1 MADIKTSTFP
11 PPETSGLAGSSL
23 LFLRDDELRQG
34 IELLYFA
41 YRDFTGDPDQVLG
54 QFGFGRAHHRVIH
67 FVGRRPG
74 QSVSDLLG
82 TLRITK
88 QSLSR
93 VLKQLVEEGF
103 IESTE
108 DKSDRRRRNLK
119 LTEKGQ
125 SLEDQLSSLQRA
137 RVAKAYREAGP
148 EAVAGWRK
156 VLLGLIDKDRQS
168 DILDFVKDG

>member
-1 MADIKTSTFP
+1 MTDIKKSPRAYPDTP
-11 PPETSGLAGSSL
+11 GLAGSSL

-41 YRDFTGDPDQVLG
+41 YRDFTGDPDQVLR

-74 QSVSDLLG
+74 QSVSDLLD

-93 VLKQLVEEGF
+93 VLKQLVEDGY
-103 IESTE
+103 ISSKP
-108 DKSDRRRRNLK
+108 DKNDRRKRNLR

-125 SLEDQLSSLQRA
+125 ALEDQLSSLQRA

-148 EAVAGWRK
+148 EAVAGWRR
-156 VLLGLIDKDRQS
+156 VLLGLIDNDRQN
-168 DILDFVKDG
+168 DILEFVKDD

>member
-1 MADIKTSTFP
+1 MADIKNPSGKTP
-11 PPETSGLAGSSL
+11 LPAGLAGSSL

-41 YRDFTGDPDQVLG
+41 YRDFTGDPDQMLR

-82 TLRITK
+82 ILRITK

-93 VLKQLVEEGF
+93 VLKQLVDEGF
-103 IESTE
+103 IDSQP
-108 DKSDRRRRNLK
+108 DKEDRRRRILV
-119 LTEKGQ
+119 LTEKGRAV
-125 SLEDQLSSLQRA
+125 EHELSALQRA
-137 RVAKAYREAGP
+137 RVARAYREAGP

-156 VLLGLIDKDRQS
+156 VLLGLIDNDRKS
-168 DILDFVKDG
+168 DILNFVKDG